1 VTKSFQR
8 PASSCG
14 FKFTQK
20 LSFISLESYS
30 LRCWKSCLNMA
41 THSAR
46 SLGSEVDSEKLR
58 LKFVQPCDRGM
69 ETEFVRASIW
79 KTAKSHRL
87 DFVETNPRVRF
98 QRQGEWDT
106 LIMILINFCASVL
119 CKRPPSSLLKGKLQ
133 RKRLFLCRLFHSR
146 FGLKKLVNK
155 NDISFLTCNSLY
167 LLHSCNRMEYSV
179 R

>member
-1 VTKSFQR
+1 MAKSFQR

-20 LSFISLESYS
+20 FSSISLESYS

-41 THSAR
+41 AHSAR

-69 ETEFVRASIW
+69 ETEFIRASIW

-106 LIMILINFCASVL
+106 LIIILINFCAIVL
-119 CKRPPSSLLKGKLQ
+119 SPSLLKGKLQ

-146 FGLKKLVNK
+146 FGLK
-155 NDISFLTCNSLY
+155 NSLIKTI
-167 LLHSCNRMEYSV
+167 SV
-179 R
+179 S

>member
-1 VTKSFQR
+1 MTKSFQR

-14 FKFTQK
+14 LKFTQK

-30 LRCWKSCLNMA
+30 LRCWKSCLNMV

>member
-1 VTKSFQR
+1 MTKSFQR

-20 LSFISLESYS
+20 FSFISLESYS

-46 SLGSEVDSEKLR
+46 SLGSEVD

-69 ETEFVRASIW
+69 ENEFVRASIW

-87 DFVETNPRVRF
+87 HFVETNPRVRF

-106 LIMILINFCASVL
+106 LIIILINFCASVL
-119 CKRPPSSLLKGKLQ
+119 CKRLPPSLLKGKLQ

-146 FGLKKLVNK
+146 FGSK
-155 NDISFLTCNSLY
+155 NSWIKTISVS
-167 LLHSCNRMEYSV
+167 
-179 R
+179 